1 MEIEDLLWHDDS
13 GLARGASETLLR
25 RRWISARRAQSVP
38 QRQHL
43 ADGGWSDLGRHR
55 VDAAAVSPTSHPRQ
69 RAGKPPAQPTPRQ
82 TPPPPPA
89 AAGAPSI
96 PDAPPPLPSGDSSG
110 APSEPPVDAAS
121 TPVPDGAVR
130 LVKLMMSAA
139 RADGQTSNVERQ
151 TILAEA
157 AKAGIHDLV
166 DAEWVRPTPLSAIVG
181 EITDP
186 QQRADLYVLAYAIVR
201 ADETVNRRGADL
213 PRPTRFEA
221 QPRPRRRRHGW
232 SRMRTSGSNGN
243 GRERPSESENL
254 YQAGFV

>member
-1 MEIEDLLWHDDS
+1 MEIEDLLGTMIRGS
-13 GLARGASETLLR
+13 LGARRKRSYGVDGFLRGGRNPFLNASTLLTVGGLI
-25 RRWISARRAQSVP
+25 WGAIESMQQQSA
-38 QRQHL
+38 QRPTPPT
-43 ADGGWSDLGRHR
+43 GW
-55 VDAAAVSPTSHPRQ
+55 Q
-69 RAGKPPAQPTPRQ
+69 PPAQPTPRQ

-201 ADETVNRRGADL
+201 ADETVNGAERIYL
-213 PRPTRFEA
+213 A
-221 QPRPRRRRHGW
+221 QLASKLNLDKTTTARLEQDADVRIE
-232 SRMRTSGSNGN
+232 
-243 GRERPSESENL
+243 RERARASE
-254 YQAGFV
+254 